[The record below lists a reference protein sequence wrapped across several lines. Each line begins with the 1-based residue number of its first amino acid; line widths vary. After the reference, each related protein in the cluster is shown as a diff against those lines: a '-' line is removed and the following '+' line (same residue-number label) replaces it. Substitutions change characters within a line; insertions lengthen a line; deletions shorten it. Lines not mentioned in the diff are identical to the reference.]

1 MGFENF
7 SWIILA
13 EFFDGTDAYDFEQ
26 FLIDQNLNDKLI
38 LNQYV
43 NKVHYSRWKRVGPMS
58 SESARKS
65 AMARTGRK
73 ASLEHRMK
81 ISESHKGKSFSEET
95 KAKMSASAKNRK
107 PISDESRAKM
117 SASRKGMNK
126 APKSLE
132 HKEKLSK
139 AQSGK
144 KLSIETREKLSQ
156 IGKGRKVSD
165 QTRAKISSIKTGKI
179 CINNQIKNIMIAKSE
194 LNDYLALGWA
204 AGRKKS

>member
-1 MGFENF
+1 
-7 SWIILA
+7 
-13 EFFDGTDAYDFEQ
+13 
-26 FLIDQNLNDKLI
+26 
-38 LNQYV
+38 
-43 NKVHYSRWKRVGPMS
+43 
-58 SESARKS
+58 
-65 AMARTGRK
+65 
-73 ASLEHRMK
+73 
-81 ISESHKGKSFSEET
+81 
-95 KAKMSASAKNRK
+95 MSASAKNRK